1 MSDSLRPHGL
11 QPTRLLWA
19 WDFPSKSTGV
29 GCCCLLRFFTERYSK
44 KQCQFPL
51 KSVVDVTV
59 KMINFIK
66 SCPLFCLLLIFSV
79 KKMGRMW
86 KEILLQTEACFSSQR
101 KVLAWLFALCAE
113 LPAFAMEH
121 HFYLKERLADKLGYS
136 RSKYLAD
143 SSLKMNQVNLSLQ
156 GKNATFVVN
165 DKIWAFESKRNL
177 KF

>member
-1 MSDSLRPHGL
+1 MVDKIACALAGTKAEHQTTIGII
-11 QPTRLLWA
+11 
-19 WDFPSKSTGV
+19 V
-29 GCCCLLRFFTERYSK
+29 FFTERYSK

-59 KMINFIK
+59 KIINFMK
-66 SCPLFCLLLIFSV
+66 SCSLFCLLLIFSV

-101 KVLAWLFALCAE
+101 KVLAWLFALWVE
-113 LPAFAMEH
+113 LPACSMEH

-143 SSLKMNQVNLSLQ
+143 ISLKMNQVNLSLQ
-156 GKNATFVVN
+156 GKNAAFVVN
-165 DKIWAFESKRNL
+165 DKIWAFESK
-177 KF
+177 KI

>member
-1 MSDSLRPHGL
+1 MVDKAACALAGTKAEHQTTIGI
-11 QPTRLLWA
+11 A
-19 WDFPSKSTGV
+19 V
-29 GCCCLLRFFTERYSK
+29 FFTETYSK

-59 KMINFIK
+59 KINFMK

-101 KVLAWLFALCAE
+101 KVLAWLFALWAE
-113 LPAFAMEH
+113 LPAFSTEH

-143 SSLKMNQVNLSLQ
+143 ISLKMNQVNLSLQ

-165 DKIWAFESKRNL
+165 DKIWAFKSKRNL